1 MLKTLSIQ
9 NYALIS
15 RLEVNFTGGFS
26 VLTGETGAGKSIILG
41 ALSLILGQRA
51 DAKSIKEGE
60 SKCLIEGIFDISSY
74 KLQSFFEE
82 NELEY
87 DAAHCILRRE
97 LLASGKSRAFI
108 NDTPVGLNELKILA
122 SQLIDIHSQHQNLML
137 ADGNFQMQVLD
148 VLADNKDLKKEY
160 QNTFKQYISCR
171 KQLDALKEE
180 ASLKTSEE
188 DYLKFQYNQ
197 LVEAKLKENEQDELE
212 LELEKLSHIEDI
224 KTGLFKVEQSLSGE
238 EQSVVPALKE
248 ALNILTALNKVY
260 PKSVEMTSRLESS
273 YLDIKDLAAEISK
286 KQEHLEFD
294 PERLQYVNERLDL
307 LYTLQKKH
315 KLETCEALIEL
326 RNGIGIQLQEIN
338 NFDEQIAALEKDLQ
352 SIYEQSIKFAGNL
365 TQSRKMAA
373 EKLESELVSKVSPLG
388 MSNMK
393 FICELTSK
401 PHPDSNG
408 MDHVNFLFSANKN
421 VGLKPV
427 SEIASG
433 GEISRLMLG
442 IKSLIAGAMA
452 LPTVIFDEIDT
463 GVSGEIADKMGDIM
477 QKLGA
482 QMQVITITHL
492 PQIAAKGNSHYYVYK
507 FDDRD
512 TTETNIRKLNPEE
525 RVKEIAQMLSG
536 SELTEAA
543 IEHAKNLIGKNCL
556 GIDDICRV
564 EFTKM

>member
-1 MLKTLSIQ
+1 MLKSLSIQ

-15 RLEVNFTGGFS
+15 QLEVNFIGGFS

-97 LLASGKSRAFI
+97 LFASGKSRAFI
-108 NDTPVGLNELKILA
+108 NDTPVGLNELKILG

-137 ADGNFQMQVLD
+137 ADGNFQMQILD

-160 QNTFKQYISCR
+160 QDIFKQYNACQ
-171 KQLDALKEE
+171 KQLDTLKEE
-180 ASLKTSEE
+180 ASRKTSEE

-197 LVEAKLKENEQDELE
+197 LVEANLKENEQAGLE
-212 LELEKLSHIEDI
+212 LELETLSHLEDI

-238 EQSVVPALKE
+238 EQSVVPALKD

-260 PKSVEMTSRLESS
+260 PKSVEMTRRLESS
-273 YLDIKDLAAEISK
+273 YLDIKDLASEISK
-286 KQEHLEFD
+286 KQEYLELD
-294 PERLQYVNERLDL
+294 PERLYYVNERLDL

-326 RNGIGIQLQEIN
+326 RNNIGIQLQEIN
-338 NFDEQIAALEKDLQ
+338 NFEEQIATLEKDLQ
-352 SIYEQSIKFAGNL
+352 SFYEQVIKLAGNL

-373 EKLESELVSKVSPLG
+373 GKLESELVLKVSSLG
-388 MSNMK
+388 MPNMK
-393 FICELTSK
+393 FTCDLTSK
-401 PHPDSNG
+401 SHPDSNG
-408 MDHVNFLFSANKN
+408 MDYVNFLFSSNKN
-421 VGLKPV
+421 LGLKPV
-427 SEIASG
+427 SATASG

-452 LPTVIFDEIDT
+452 LPTIIFDEIDT

-477 QKLGA
+477 QKLGV

-492 PQIAAKGNSHYYVYK
+492 PQIAAKGSSHYYVYK
-507 FDDRD
+507 FDDKN
-512 TTETNIRKLNPEE
+512 TTETNIRKLNQEE

-536 SELTEAA
+536 SELTDAA
-543 IEHAKNLIGKNCL
+543 IEHAKNLITPKSPKN
-556 GIDDICRV
+556 
-564 EFTKM
+564 E

>member
-1 MLKTLSIQ
+1 MLKSLSIQ

-15 RLEVNFTGGFS
+15 QLEVDFSGGFS

-60 SKCLIEGIFDISSY
+60 NRCLIEGVFDISSY

-87 DAAHCILRRE
+87 DATHCILRRE
-97 LLASGKSRAFI
+97 LLISGKSRAFI
-108 NDTPVGLNELKILA
+108 NDTPVGLNELKLLA

-148 VLADNKDLKKEY
+148 VLIENKDLKKAY
-160 QNTFKQYISCR
+160 QDAFKQYTTCR
-171 KQLDALKEE
+171 KQLDTLKEE
-180 ASLKTSEE
+180 ASRKTSEE
-188 DYLKFQYNQ
+188 DYLRFQYNQ
-197 LVEAKLKENEQDELE
+197 LVDANLKENEQSELE
-212 LELEKLSHIEDI
+212 SELEILSHLEEI
-224 KTGLFKVEQSLSGE
+224 KTGLFKSEQNLSGN
-238 EQSVVPALKE
+238 EQSVVPMLKE
-248 ALNILTALNKVY
+248 VLNTITALNKVY
-260 PKSVEMTSRLESS
+260 PESIEMSSRLESS
-273 YLDIKDLAAEISK
+273 YLEIKDLTSEISK
-286 KQEHLEFD
+286 KQEHLELD
-294 PERLQYVNERLDL
+294 PERLQFVNERLDL
-307 LYTLQKKH
+307 LYSLQKKH

-326 RNGIGIQLQEIN
+326 RNNIEIQLQAIN
-338 NFDEQIAALEKDLQ
+338 NFEEQIAALEKDLQ
-352 SIYEQSIKFAGNL
+352 SFYEQVIKLAGNL
-365 TQSRKMAA
+365 TQSRKKAV
-373 EKLESELVSKVSPLG
+373 EKLELELISKVCPLG
-388 MSNMK
+388 MPNMK
-393 FICELTSK
+393 FTCELTSK
-401 PHPDSNG
+401 SHPDSTG
-408 MDHVNFLFSANKN
+408 MDCVNFLFSSNKN

-452 LPTVIFDEIDT
+452 LPTIIFDEIDT

-477 QKLGA
+477 YELGQ

-492 PQIAAKGNSHYYVYK
+492 PQIAAKGTTHYFVYK
-507 FDDRD
+507 HDVEN

-536 SELTEAA
+536 SELTNAA
-543 IEHAKNLIGKNCL
+543 FEHARNLLKMKN
-556 GIDDICRV
+556 
-564 EFTKM
+564 

>member
-1 MLKTLSIQ
+1 MLKSLSIQ

-15 RLEVNFTGGFS
+15 QLEVDFSGGFS

-60 SKCLIEGIFDISSY
+60 NRCLIEGVFDISSY
-74 KLQSFFEE
+74 KLQPFFEE

-87 DAAHCILRRE
+87 DATHCILRRE
-97 LLASGKSRAFI
+97 LLVSGKSRAFI
-108 NDTPVGLNELKILA
+108 NDTPVGLNELKLLA

-148 VLADNKDLKKEY
+148 VLIENKDLKKAY
-160 QNTFKQYISCR
+160 QDVFKQYTTCR
-171 KQLDALKEE
+171 KQLDTLKEE
-180 ASLKTSEE
+180 VSRKTSEE

-197 LVEAKLKENEQDELE
+197 LVDANLKENEQAELE
-212 LELEKLSHIEDI
+212 SELEILSHLEEI
-224 KTGLFKVEQSLSGE
+224 KTGLFKSEQNLSGN
-238 EQSVVPALKE
+238 EQSVVPMLKE
-248 ALNILTALNKVY
+248 VLNTITALNKVY
-260 PKSVEMTSRLESS
+260 PESVEMSSRLESS
-273 YLDIKDLAAEISK
+273 YLEIKDLTSEISK
-286 KQEHLEFD
+286 KQEHLELD
-294 PERLQYVNERLDL
+294 PERLQFVNERLDL
-307 LYTLQKKH
+307 LYSLQKKH

-326 RNGIGIQLQEIN
+326 RNNIEIQLQAIN
-338 NFDEQIAALEKDLQ
+338 NFEEQIAALEKDLQ
-352 SIYEQSIKFAGNL
+352 SFYEQVIKLAGNL
-365 TQSRKMAA
+365 TQSRKKAA
-373 EKLESELVSKVSPLG
+373 GKLESELISKVCPLG
-388 MSNMK
+388 MPNMK
-393 FICELTSK
+393 FTCELTSK
-401 PHPDSNG
+401 SHPDSTG
-408 MDHVNFLFSANKN
+408 MDNVNFLFSSNKN

-452 LPTVIFDEIDT
+452 LPTIIFDEIDT

-477 QKLGA
+477 YELGQ

-492 PQIAAKGNSHYYVYK
+492 PQIAAKGTTHYFVYK
-507 FDDRD
+507 HDVEN

-536 SELTEAA
+536 SELTNAA
-543 IEHAKNLIGKNCL
+543 FEHARNLMKLRMKN
-556 GIDDICRV
+556 
-564 EFTKM
+564 

>member
-1 MLKTLSIQ
+1 MLKSLSIQ

-15 RLEVNFTGGFS
+15 QLEVDFTGGFS

-60 SKCLIEGIFDISSY
+60 NRCLIEGVFDISSY

-108 NDTPVGLNELKILA
+108 NDSPVGLNELKTLA

-148 VLADNKDLKKEY
+148 VLADNKELKKEY
-160 QNTFKQYISCR
+160 QDTFKRYTACQ
-171 KQLDALKEE
+171 KQLEILKEN
-180 ASLKTSEE
+180 ASRKTSEE
-188 DYLKFQYNQ
+188 DYLRFQYNQ
-197 LVEAKLKENEQDELE
+197 LVEANLKEDEQAELE
-212 LELEKLSHIEDI
+212 SELDTLSHLEEI
-224 KTGLFKVEQSLSGE
+224 KTSLYKVEQTLSGD

-248 ALNILTALNKVY
+248 ALNTLSALNKVY
-260 PKSVEMTSRLESS
+260 PESAEMTGRLESS
-273 YLDIKDLAAEISK
+273 YLEIKDLASEISK
-286 KQEHLEFD
+286 KQEHLELD
-294 PERLQYVNERLDL
+294 PERLQYVNDRLDL
-307 LYTLQKKH
+307 LYNLQKKH

-326 RNGIGIQLQEIN
+326 RNSIGLQLQEIN
-338 NFDEQIAALEKDLQ
+338 NFEEQISSLEKDLQ
-352 SIYEQSIKFAGNL
+352 SFYKQVIEFAGNL
-365 TQSRKMAA
+365 TQSRKKTAG
-373 EKLESELVSKVSPLG
+373 KLELELVSKVSPLG
-388 MSNMK
+388 MPNMK
-393 FICELTSK
+393 FTCELTSK
-401 PHPDSNG
+401 PHLDSTG
-408 MDHVNFLFSANKN
+408 MDYVNFLFSSNKN

-442 IKSLIAGAMA
+442 IKSLISGAMA
-452 LPTVIFDEIDT
+452 LPTIIFDEIDT

-477 QKLGA
+477 HELGA

-492 PQIAAKGNSHYYVYK
+492 PQIAAKGTTHYFVYK
-507 FDDRD
+507 FDNKD
-512 TTETNIRKLNPEE
+512 TTETNIRKLNPNE
-525 RVKEIAQMLSG
+525 RIKEIAQMSSG

-543 IEHAKNLIGKNCL
+543 FEHAKNLL
-556 GIDDICRV
+556 
-564 EFTKM
+564 KMKTEK